1 MERQF
6 VIFDISELP
15 NIDFNEVLETSINTI
30 RKSLDGKKT
39 FVKYE
44 GDMPNCV
51 SSLTTKERP
60 CTNDE
65 MIEIIKTKEWT
76 EPFFN

>member
-6 VIFDISELP
+6 IIFNIEELF
-15 NIDFNEVLETSINTI
+15 NIDFNEVLESSINTI

-44 GDMPNCV
+44 GKMPNCV
-51 SSLTTKERP
+51 HNLKTKEIP
-60 CTNDE
+60 YNNDE
-65 MIEIIKTKEWT
+65 MIVIINNTEWT
-76 EPFFN
+76 EQFFN